1 MQVCPIKAEYEEYET
16 TIESQGVT
24 KTVVHQRVTNISALP
39 VWVERW
45 RVRHT
50 PVQSAAW
57 VEALTKMA
65 DEKAGAAEIDRKR
78 ALRRRDLLKALPG
91 SKAFLDLE

>member
-1 MQVCPIKAEYEEYET
+1 MQVCPIQAEYEEYEV

-24 KTVVHQRVTNISALP
+24 KTVTHKRITNADALP

-45 RVRHT
+45 CVGHT

-57 VEALTKMA
+57 IEALTKMA
-65 DEKAGAAEIDRKR
+65 DDKAGAVEVDRKR
-78 ALRRRDLLKALPG
+78 ALRRRDLLKALVG
-91 SKAFLDLE
+91 AKGFLGE